1 MEDAV
6 VYDLFNQQFMNALQG
21 VAHSKQSEDQDMA
34 ASVLHLIL
42 MKPEAVHL
50 IDKDYKE
57 ATIIEHWNLSLCETG
72 AETERSRA

>member
-6 VYDLFNQQFMNALQG
+6 IYDLFNQQFISALQG
-21 VAHSKQSEDQDMA
+21 LAHSKQSEDQDMA

-42 MKPEAVHL
+42 MKPEAVHI

-57 ATIIEHWNLSLCETG
+57 ATIIEHWNLSLCE